1 MSKPD
6 SPSHPGKQVPDE
18 DTERPIA
25 RVVESF
31 IWEIEALADSLPL
44 VMPLLETS
52 QKVEGE
58 KFNKFLHQRCVAIHG
73 GKRFTVPP
81 EVHPEFVNVRRKFE
95 QSRKALQ
102 IIPRSFLTSL
112 VSHYDAFLG
121 SLIRALFSLK
131 QELLN
136 SSDRSLSFKELTC
149 FDSIESAREFI
160 IEKEVETLLRNSHSE
175 QFKWME
181 NKFGLTLTKDLP
193 SWAPFIEVM
202 ERRNLFVH
210 CNGIVST
217 QYLSVCSEHKVDCSK
232 VKIGDELQVDQKYFR
247 VAYATV
253 LEIGVKLAHV
263 LWRSQK
269 PDEMQFAD
277 ESLNNVCLN
286 LIRDEKYD
294 VAQNLL
300 DFGSAY
306 KKFGSETVR
315 RTIILNR
322 AQAYKWGAQNEKAT
336 EILAAE
342 DWTASNEKFRL
353 ANAVLSDHW
362 DEAAGI
368 MRSLGVGGPPTKG
381 DYKEWPIFKQ
391 FRTTKQFA
399 AAYKDIFAEPFVEV
413 AAEGNPDKN

>member
-1 MSKPD
+1 LNNPR
-6 SPSHPGKQVPDE
+6 KQVPNE
-18 DTERPIA
+18 PPERPIA
-25 RVVESF
+25 KVVESF

-44 VMPLLETS
+44 VMPLLEAS
-52 QKVEGE
+52 RKAEGE
-58 KFNKFLHQRCVAIHG
+58 KFSKFLHRRCVAING
-73 GKRFTVPP
+73 GKSFTVPP
-81 EVHPEFVNVRRKFE
+81 DVHPEFVNVRRKFE
-95 QSRKALQ
+95 QSKKAIQ

-121 SLIRALFSLK
+121 SLVRALFSLK
-131 QELLN
+131 EELLY
-136 SSDRSLSFKELTC
+136 SSDRRLSFKELSS
-149 FDSIESAREFI
+149 FVSIESAREFI

-175 QFKWME
+175 QFKWLE
-181 NKFGLTLTKDLP
+181 NKFGIVLTKDLP

-217 QYLSVCSEHKVDCSK
+217 QYIAVCSEHKVDCSK
-232 VKIGDELQVDQKYFR
+232 IRVGDELHVEQKYFR
-247 VAYATV
+247 TAYAIV

-269 PDEMQFAD
+269 PDEMKAAD
-277 ESLNNVCLN
+277 SSLNDVCLN

-315 RTIILNR
+315 KTIILNR
-322 AQAYKWGAQNEKAT
+322 AQAYKWGGQNEKAMQ
-336 EILAAE
+336 ILAAE

-353 ANAVLSDHW
+353 ANAVLNDRW
-362 DEAAGI
+362 DAAAAI
-368 MRSLGVGGPPTKG
+368 MKSLGATGPPTKG
-381 DYKEWPIFKQ
+381 DYREWPIFKQ

-399 AAYKDIFAEPFVEV
+399 AAYKHIFSEAFGEV
-413 AAEGNPDKN
+413 AAEGNP